1 MKRNQTEFLKLC
13 LADSLIKLMADKPFE
28 DISVN
33 AICEKADVG
42 RTTFYR
48 HLDHKNC
55 KEDLLLFKI
64 EYEWARYA
72 DNYDGDFE
80 KDKGGVILRFI
91 YANRKLFTLLN
102 DNDLLALLMRV
113 VEKLMVGEET
123 YPKELSYI
131 MSYFIHGYFG
141 IIYQWIKYGFD
152 ETPEQVEAHVM
163 DAISSAAK
171 ANQK

>member
-13 LADSLIKLMADKPFE
+13 LADALIKLMADKPFE
-28 DISVN
+28 SISVN
-33 AICEKADVG
+33 SICEKADVG

-48 HLDHKNC
+48 HLDYKNC

-64 EYEWARYA
+64 EYEWARYV
-72 DNYDGDFE
+72 DNYDGDFKKE
-80 KDKGGVILRFI
+80 KEGVILRFI

-102 DNDLLALLMRV
+102 DNGLLTLLMRV
-113 VEKLMVGEET
+113 IEKLMVGEET

-152 ETPEQVEAHVM
+152 ETPEQVVGHVM
-163 DAISSAAK
+163 DAIASAAK